1 MKKAVAY
8 LAILLATLLLSLFI
22 YSKNN
27 SPKINEKK
35 VKREKF
41 AELKEPE
48 TEWIQ
53 QTEVVTPPLPPPL
66 PSPGVDAET
75 EPNPIPVEW
84 EESFF
89 DILDNS
95 KNREERNSRL
105 YLFASTTAQ
114 TSPRV
119 QEECLAH
126 LSFGIDESEK
136 EFALQIL
143 KDLRISEGARLL
155 MFENLGKVRSD
166 EFIYFLASNISTK
179 LPESGL
185 KKAADKTLTEFE
197 PFTDNASK
205 SKNKEKQPKWDNKKP

>member
-8 LAILLATLLLSLFI
+8 LAILLATLLLSLFL

-53 QTEVVTPPLPPPL
+53 QTEAVTPPLPPPL
-66 PSPGVDAET
+66 PFPVVDAET

-84 EESFF
+84 EESLF

-95 KNREERNSRL
+95 KSREDRNSRL

-126 LSFGIDESEK
+126 LAFGINDSEK

-143 KDLRISEGARLL
+143 KDLRISDSARTL
-155 MFENLGKVRSD
+155 MFEHMNKVRPD
-166 EFIYFLASNISTK
+166 ELMYFLSSNLAKS
-179 LPESGL
+179 LPSSVL
-185 KKAADKTLTEFE
+185 KQKVAQSLLEFE
-197 PFTDNASK
+197 KADAK
-205 SKNKEKQPKWDNKKP
+205 

>member
-8 LAILLATLLLSLFI
+8 LAIFLATLLLSLFL

-27 SPKINEKK
+27 SPKMNEKK

-53 QTEVVTPPLPPPL
+53 QTEAVTPTSPPPL
-66 PSPGVDAET
+66 PFPVVEAET
-75 EPNPIPVEW
+75 PPNPLPVEW
-84 EESFF
+84 EDSLF

-95 KNREERNSRL
+95 KSREDRNSRL
-105 YLFASTTAQ
+105 YLFATTTALNL
-114 TSPRV
+114 PRV

-126 LSFGIDESEK
+126 LAFGIKDSEK

-143 KDLRISEGARLL
+143 KDLRISDSARTL
-155 MFENLGKVRSD
+155 MFEDMNKIRPD
-166 EFIYFLASNISTK
+166 ELMYFLSSNLAKS
-179 LPESGL
+179 LPSSVL
-185 KKAADKTLTEFE
+185 KQKVAQSLLEFE
-197 PFTDNASK
+197 KAGAK
-205 SKNKEKQPKWDNKKP
+205 